1 MPDEPLPIMDKSHV
15 RVIVLVTKEAES
27 KEAMLSQPEN
37 YVNNL
42 NTDKYLQQEH
52 NVLNKNTNK
61 ISAPFTFLQK

>member
-1 MPDEPLPIMDKSHV
+1 MNLHLITDKNHV